1 MMRADL
7 CSSDDYDTMD
17 AVQATLGELGFVAED
32 TWHDSSFGVGLT
44 RFRRGASELTIYRD
58 AWNVDVAG
66 DDGLVNELLLSLQD
80 R

>member
-17 AVQATLGELGFVAED
+17 AVQVALGELGFVAD
-32 TWHDSSFGVGLT
+32 DNWHDSSFGIGLT
-44 RFRRGASELTIYRD
+44 HFRRGASELTVYRD

-66 DDGLVNELLLSLQD
+66 DDALVNELLLALQD

>member
-17 AVQATLGELGFVAED
+17 AVQAALGELGFVADD